1 MRNIFHWKIN
11 LPGRHPSPNTL
22 CSPAGC
28 FALTVGVLTF
38 VPVRI
43 PEYGTLQEIA
53 YQAAFHCPTGQKAQ
67 LACSAAG
74 SLRLVNLSQ
83 AWAFLLAITWFST
96 LAPILPHNCTGNHS
110 QNFCQKSPRV
120 AQACHRNPLG
130 YLARLC
136 FPTPPFFKGDFLESI
151 T

>member
-1 MRNIFHWKIN
+1 MDSLEEVPSHHPRRLSISECATFSIGKSISQDAIPAQTHCV
-11 LPGRHPSPNTL
+11 LRLGR
-22 CSPAGC
+22 

-110 QNFCQKSPRV
+110 QILPKKPPCRPSLSP
-120 AQACHRNPLG
+120 
-130 YLARLC
+130 
-136 FPTPPFFKGDFLESI
+136 
-151 T
+151 

>member
-83 AWAFLLAITWFST
+83 AWAFLLAMTWFPQ
-96 LAPILPHNCTGNHS
+96 LFNPCAHFAPQLYG
-110 QNFCQKSPRV
+110 
-120 AQACHRNPLG
+120 
-130 YLARLC
+130 
-136 FPTPPFFKGDFLESI
+136 
-151 T
+151 